1 MKDPIGAFLGTTNI
15 AKIVTKEI
23 KAVES
28 NVVQEKSN
36 APTTERLEENL
47 NNDYEYARKN
57 IRNLI
62 DEQMSLIPE
71 LSSIVLQLQLPEG
84 YQSAS
89 RFIASV
95 VDANDKLVQL
105 SERQINPKQPKGNKN
120 NSGNEP
126 SKEVQVETQNNV
138 TNNVMITMTTADLL
152 NSILEKELDKQAI
165 TIERD

>member
-1 MKDPIGAFLGTTNI
+1 MRDPISAFLGTMDV
-15 AKIVTKEI
+15 AKVVTKEI
-23 KAVES
+23 NAVDNSKE
-28 NVVQEKSN
+28 VYDKSPI
-36 APTTERLEENL
+36 AIEQNL
-47 NNDYEYARKN
+47 NNDYEYARRN

-105 SERQINPKQPKGNKN
+105 SERQLNPKKPKQDKFN
-120 NSGNEP
+120 NP
-126 SKEVQVETQNNV
+126 TKELSVETQNNV
-138 TNNVMITMTTADLL
+138 TNNLMITMTTADLL
-152 NSILEKELDKQAI
+152 NSILDKELNKKAI
-165 TIERD
+165 DVSVIN